1 MALAYSYRRVS
12 SGGQA
17 QGEKSGLQR
26 QEQAL
31 KDWMR
36 RHPDFRLAEELL
48 DPGVS
53 AYTGR
58 NRTQGALGRFLA
70 AARSGSIPKGC
81 VLVVEDHR
89 RFSRQ
94 EPLDALESLIRDVWG
109 QGLGFA
115 VCSYQAGSPLFRET
129 TGAQDLAMLSFLF
142 AQAHAESDEKSKW
155 SRGGWRKI
163 YEAQDRGE
171 RPRHRNPYWI
181 DRDESLPESP
191 FRLNGH
197 AKSIEAMFKMCLAG
211 MGQTQIADELNAE
224 GFAAP
229 PASKD
234 GRWNRGQ
241 VSQRLRD
248 PAVTGLL
255 QRRNSHDIPGY
266 YPSVVDR
273 ETFTRAQRAKA
284 TRDRKRS
291 TTKARKV
298 HFLFSGL
305 VRCAGCGS
313 LLTYRAAGR
322 YARPGH
328 PGYVTCSDSAGAV
341 AKQGA
346 TRCREQLGAWRKTP
360 TINLPLDEAE
370 AMLMATLSLA
380 DWQNLFPIQ
389 TGPEVEDLS
398 RQIRTANDQLQELSG
413 RIQRGENRLAEELT
427 KEQPNEIQVAVL
439 TDAISQAREQVPEL
453 EREISELNYRL
464 SELRPQDPVLKAQ
477 DTVEIVSQ
485 FLQHGLQEIPKRMQF
500 NSWLQQLGISWV
512 MSGDAIVLHYNR
524 LGPNGFPKDSWGTA
538 GGELHALRA
547 MGCERGFAFLF
558 AGKNWFN
565 QLMTGQGGVIKE
577 PGKFPRPV
585 FPPEVAAGLQEIARF
600 RSSELGLNPDRE
612 IQMINDLT

>member
-17 QGEKSGLQR
+17 QSDKSGLQR

-58 NRTQGALGRFLA
+58 NRLQGALGRFLA
-70 AARSGSIPKGC
+70 AARSGAIARGS

-115 VCSYQAGSPLFRET
+115 VCSYQAGTPLFRET

-155 SRGGWRKI
+155 SRGGWHKI

-171 RPRHRNPYWI
+171 RPRHRTPYWI
-181 DRDESLPESP
+181 DRDESQPGSP
-191 FRLNGH
+191 FSLNDH
-197 AKSIEAMFKMCLAG
+197 ACSIEAMFKMCLAG
-211 MGQTQIADELNAE
+211 MGQTQIADELNAL
-224 GFAAP
+224 GYNAP

-234 GRWNRGQ
+234 RRWNRGQ
-241 VSQRLRD
+241 VSQRLMD

-255 QRRNSHDIPGY
+255 QRKNSHDIPGY
-266 YPSVVDR
+266 YPSVVDQ
-273 ETFTRAQRAKA
+273 EIFARAQRAKA

-328 PGYVTCSDSAGAV
+328 PGYVTCTDSCGAV

-346 TRCREQLGAWRKTP
+346 IRCREKLGSWRKTP
-360 TINLPLDEAE
+360 TMNLPLDEAE

-380 DWQNLFPIQ
+380 EWQNLFPAQ
-389 TGPEVEDLS
+389 AGSEVEDLI
-398 RQIRTANDQLQELSG
+398 RQMRVSNDQLQELTG
-413 RIQRGENRLAEELT
+413 RIQRGEYRLAGELT
-427 KEQPNEIQVAVL
+427 KEHPNEIQVSVL
-439 TDAISQAREQVPEL
+439 TEAISKARQQLPEL
-453 EREISELNYRL
+453 ERDISEMNYRL
-464 SELRPQDPVLKAQ
+464 SDLQTQDPVVKAHA
-477 DTVEIVSQ
+477 TAEMVSQ
-485 FLQHGLQEIPKRMQF
+485 FLQDGLKEVAKRMQF
-500 NSWLQQLGISWV
+500 NSWLQQLGVYWV
-512 MSGDAIVLHYNR
+512 MGGESIVLNYNR
-524 LGPNGFPKDSWGTA
+524 PASSGFTRDSWGTA
-538 GGELHALRA
+538 LGELHALRA
-547 MGCERGFAFLF
+547 MGYERGFSFLF
-558 AGKNWFN
+558 AGKSFFR
-565 QLMTGQGGVIKE
+565 QLATGKVASSLEGG
-577 PGKFPRPV
+577 PV
-585 FPPEVAAGLQEIARF
+585 FPSDVAAGIKEIALF
-600 RSSELGLNPDRE
+600 RASELGVNLSS
-612 IQMINDLT
+612 